1 MSSSL
6 NQLVNVEVTFFVDM
20 ELETD
25 NCRNLTIF
33 PEVVVSIEAS
43 LLTHEV
49 VEVEET

>member
-1 MSSSL
+1 
-6 NQLVNVEVTFFVDM
+6 M
-20 ELETD
+20 ELKTD

-33 PEVVVSIEAS
+33 LEVVGLVSIEAS